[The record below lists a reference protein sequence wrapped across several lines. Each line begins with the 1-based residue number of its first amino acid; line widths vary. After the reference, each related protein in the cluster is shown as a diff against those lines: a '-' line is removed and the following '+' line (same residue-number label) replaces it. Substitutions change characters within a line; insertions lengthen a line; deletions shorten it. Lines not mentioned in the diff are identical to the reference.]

1 MNAVALIKGSALVST
16 ISVVELSYTAQ
27 RFISSTYKPFE
38 IFMVSALLYIVMVY
52 SVRFIIDYLDNRF
65 AAR

>member
-1 MNAVALIKGSALVST
+1 VST

-27 RFISSTYKPFE
+27 RFISSTFKPFE
-38 IFMVSALLYIVMVY
+38 MFMMSALLYIVMVY
-52 SVRFIIDYLDNRF
+52 FVRFIVDYLDNRF